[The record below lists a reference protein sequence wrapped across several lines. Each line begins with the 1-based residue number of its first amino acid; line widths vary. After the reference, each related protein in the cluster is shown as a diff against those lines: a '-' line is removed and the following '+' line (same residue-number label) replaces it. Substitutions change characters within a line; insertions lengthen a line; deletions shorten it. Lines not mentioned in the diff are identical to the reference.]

1 MRKVNYESGSSL
13 AGAREASRPVGRVGI
28 IGANNLSTG
37 LAMGLVAADIPVTI
51 FDRRDALDQ
60 ALALQRSS
68 YADSVL
74 TGALC
79 EDKRQRRLALVSTTV
94 KFHHMKDCDLIIDV
108 ASVAIDVREKFFRWV
123 DEIVKP
129 SAIMLANA
137 ACVDV
142 NHIARFTR
150 RPADVLGVHFSSPD
164 DSAEKLRLVRGRQ
177 TSEEAFDTAA
187 ALLHAIGKAAA

>member
-1 MRKVNYESGSSL
+1 MRKVDYESGSSL
-13 AGAREASRPVGRVGI
+13 AGARENARPVGRVGI

-60 ALALQRSS
+60 ALALLRSS

-79 EDKRQRRLALVSTTV
+79 EDQRQRRLALVSATV
-94 KFHHMKDCDLIIDV
+94 KVHHLKDCDLIIDV
-108 ASVAIDVREKFFRWV
+108 ASVETDVREKFFRWV
-123 DEIVKP
+123 DEIVKS

-150 RPADVLGVHFSSPD
+150 RPADVLGVQFSNSD
-164 DSAEKLRLVRGRQ
+164 DAAEKLNLVRGRQ
-177 TSEEAFDTAA
+177 TSEAAFDTAA
-187 ALLHAIGKAAA
+187 ALLHSIGKAKA